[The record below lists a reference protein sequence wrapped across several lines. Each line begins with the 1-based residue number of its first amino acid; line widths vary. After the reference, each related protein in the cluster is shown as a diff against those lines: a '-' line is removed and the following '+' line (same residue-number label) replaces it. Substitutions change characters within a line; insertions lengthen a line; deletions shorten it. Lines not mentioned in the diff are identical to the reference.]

1 MTTPEET
8 PPPRVR
14 VVDHEVFTWA
24 VLDRPEAR
32 NAIDLQLVDELHE
45 LCRRLEESPRILA
58 ITGSDGVFASGAD
71 IRELRER
78 GSEDAVR
85 GINSRVFDRISKLPL
100 PTIAAVD
107 GAAIGGGAELAYAC
121 DFRIASTRAKFGNPE
136 TNLGI
141 IAGAG
146 ACWRL
151 RELIG
156 LALANEVLLAGRR
169 LNAEEALACGLVSQV
184 VAPEELEDAVSK
196 LVERVA
202 RGSTMALR
210 LTKLA
215 LRAPSAAHPEIDDLA
230 QAVLFQSEEKRQRM
244 DAFLERGNRS

>member
-1 MTTPEET
+1 MTEPTEAST
-8 PPPRVR
+8 TRIR
-14 VVDHEVFTWA
+14 VVDHEAFTWA
-24 VLDRPEAR
+24 ILDRPEAR
-32 NAIDLQLVDELHE
+32 NAIDLQLVGELHE

-58 ITGSDGVFASGAD
+58 IAGSGGIFASGAD
-71 IRELRER
+71 IRELRDR
-78 GSEDAVR
+78 GPEDALR
-85 GINSRVFDRISKLPL
+85 GINSRVFDRISRLPL

-121 DFRIASTRAKFGNPE
+121 DFRVASTRAKFGNPE

-156 LALANEVLLAGRR
+156 LPLANEILLAGRR
-169 LNAEEALACGLVSQV
+169 LDAEEALACGLVTRV
-184 VAPEELEDAVSK
+184 VPPEEMEDAVSN
-196 LVERVA
+196 LVERIA
-202 RGSTMALR
+202 KGSPMALR

-215 LRAPSAAHPEIDDLA
+215 LRASSSAHPEIDDVA
-230 QAVLFQSEEKRQRM
+230 QAVLFQCEEKRQRM
-244 DAFLERGNRS
+244 DAFLERGDRS

>member
-1 MTTPEET
+1 MTEPTEAST
-8 PPPRVR
+8 TRIR
-14 VVDHEVFTWA
+14 VVDHEAFTWA

-32 NAIDLQLVDELHE
+32 NAIDLQLVSELHE
-45 LCRRLEESPRILA
+45 LCRRLEQSPRILA
-58 ITGSDGVFASGAD
+58 ITGSDGIFASGAD
-71 IRELRER
+71 IRELRDR
-78 GSEDAVR
+78 GPEDALR
-85 GINSRVFDRISKLPL
+85 GINSRIFDRIARLPL

-156 LALANEVLLAGRR
+156 LPLANEILLAGGR
-169 LNAEEALACGLVSQV
+169 LDAEEALACGLVTRV
-184 VAPEELEDAVSK
+184 VAPEEMEDAVFK
-196 LVERVA
+196 LVERMTK
-202 RGSTMALR
+202 GSTLALR

-215 LRAPSAAHPEIDDLA
+215 LRASSSAHPDIDDVA
-230 QAVLFQSEEKRQRM
+230 QAVLFQSVEKRKRM
-244 DAFLERGNRS
+244 DAFLERGDRS